1 MAEFVSMSMITG
13 QAKAAFA
20 EMDRVTDKSTLYAL
34 RASGRLIVRKAKA
47 KAPVYNGTDP
57 RAMAESGNLKKS
69 ISNSRTIVHLGVG
82 DHSMKVGPFGR
93 NKAGTGVARHGTG
106 VSAGTAR
113 AAAVHGITLTSRKAG
128 TSTKGQVRGVPLYRA
143 AMEEKYGFMASGL
156 SGAEA
161 EMRKVYEDAMAKA
174 YERFK

>member
-1 MAEFVSMSMITG
+1 MAEFFSMSMVTG
-13 QAKAAFA
+13 KATAAFA

-47 KAPVYNGTDP
+47 NAPVYKGSDP
-57 RAMAESGNLKKS
+57 RALAEAGNLKKS

-82 DHSMKVGPFGR
+82 DYSMKVGPFGR
-93 NKAGTGVARHGTG
+93 KKKGTGVVRHG
-106 VSAGTAR
+106 SAG
-113 AAAVHGITLTSRKAG
+113 AASSRKAG

-143 AMEEKYGFMASGL
+143 AMEEKYGFMASGV
-156 SGAEA
+156 SGADA
-161 EMRKVYEDAMAKA
+161 EIRKVYEEAMAKA